1 MKMKA
6 TVIHKFGDVDVL
18 KREDIERPS
27 PKPGHVLIKVLIII
41 SVKDQLCRNCHS
53 LIY

>member
-27 PKPGHVLIKVLIII
+27 PKPGHLLIKASQGGLEVRKSAPLYA
-41 SVKDQLCRNCHS
+41 NWP
-53 LIY
+53 